1 MTISRVVRKIVN
13 HGMINIP
20 AQIRKKYR
28 LKDGDE
34 VLVMDEDDG
43 YIKLVILESIESIR
57 EKSFTA
63 EEIME
68 ELKKARD
75 MELELEK

>member
-1 MTISRVVRKIVN
+1 VVRKIVN

-68 ELKKARD
+68 ELNKARD